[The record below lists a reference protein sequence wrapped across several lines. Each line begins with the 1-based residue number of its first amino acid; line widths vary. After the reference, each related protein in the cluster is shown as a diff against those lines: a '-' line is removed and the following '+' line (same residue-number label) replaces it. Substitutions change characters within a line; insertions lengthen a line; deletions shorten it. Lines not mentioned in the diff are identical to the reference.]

1 MGNSSSKRRAT
12 GETKAIRGFKLSGQ
26 EESRSSENV
35 TLKVWRMLITEARTI
50 IRESGEGKIGVVK
63 GGRVMENRRGG
74 GKFSS

>member
-12 GETKAIRGFKLSGQ
+12 GKTKAIRGFKLSGQ

-50 IRESGEGKIGVVK
+50 IREGGEGKIGIVK
-63 GGRVMENRRGG
+63 EYGVKENRDGG
-74 GKFSS
+74 G